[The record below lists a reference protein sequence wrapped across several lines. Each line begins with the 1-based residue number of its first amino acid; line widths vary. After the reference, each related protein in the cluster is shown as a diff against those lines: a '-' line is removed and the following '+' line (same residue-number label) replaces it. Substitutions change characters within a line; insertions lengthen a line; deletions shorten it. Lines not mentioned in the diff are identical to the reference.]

1 MLNNYPSGQNQA
13 DFYII
18 AYLAKVLSIL
28 DKKLLKSVPLQLYS
42 NDENLILAFEFQCQL
57 FGAIGQS
64 IRTKKA
70 NVVPITQAPA
80 LAAPSPQQ
88 VLLKAL
94 KQPQALNPKF
104 QEKLGLS
111 PAEFH
116 GAVKKLSAEKRVKRS
131 NISKKKWV
139 AC

>member
-1 MLNNYPSGQNQA
+1 ML
-13 DFYII
+13 
-18 AYLAKVLSIL
+18 
-28 DKKLLKSVPLQLYS
+28 LQLYS

-57 FGAIGQS
+57 FGATGQS
-64 IRTKKA
+64 FRTNKA
-70 NVVPITQAPA
+70 NVVPISQTPA
-80 LAAPSPQQ
+80 LIAPSPQQ

-94 KQPQALNPKF
+94 KQPQSLTPKF

-111 PAEFH
+111 RAEFH
-116 GAVKKLSAEKRVKRS
+116 IAVKELSTAKRIKRS